1 MSDTFATSRTPPV
14 VAVTDGPRGA
24 WRVVLVLAL
33 GAGIGLFATWS
44 AVTGGTGFGVVAAGA
59 WEASPRT
66 GALDADPYTRAVVA
80 RRGLVPLGLGEGIA
94 FVARRDD
101 SGAPLVASCDYRVA
115 GMVPQARVWTL
126 SAQDPEGR
134 PLANPVG
141 RHGMTSAEVVRDA
154 AGAVQVAV
162 SREARAGNWLPLGE
176 MPHFALV
183 LRLYDTAVSG
193 SGSVLEAAALP
204 RIERERCG

>member
-1 MSDTFATSRTPPV
+1 MSEALVPSRATPAAP
-14 VAVTDGPRGA
+14 AAEIPRGA

-33 GAGIGLFATWS
+33 GAGIGLAATWS
-44 AVTGGTGFGVVAAGA
+44 AVTGGAGFGIVSAGA
-59 WEASPRT
+59 WDASPRS

-101 SGAPLVASCDYRVA
+101 SGAPLVASCDYQVA
-115 GMVPQARVWTL
+115 GAVPQARVWTL

-154 AGAVQVAV
+154 TGGVQVAV

-176 MPHFALV
+176 APHFALV

-204 RIERERCG
+204 RILRERCG

>member
-1 MSDTFATSRTPPV
+1 MSQALVPVRSTP
-14 VAVTDGPRGA
+14 VAAAAEVPRGA
-24 WRVVLVLAL
+24 WRVMLVLTL
-33 GAGIGLFATWS
+33 GAATGLFATWS
-44 AVTGGTGFGVVAAGA
+44 AITGSTGFGVVSAGP

-80 RRGLVPLGLGEGIA
+80 RRGLMPLGLGEGIA

-154 AGAVQVAV
+154 AGGVEVAV

-176 MPHFALV
+176 APHFSLV

-204 RIERERCG
+204 RIQRERCG